1 MTQPSRTGIR
11 VYFTLLHI
19 PTTSAIFSLI
29 TVASLTSSVIHLG
42 RLSLILVE
50 LFLLVGVAA
59 NYLDELKGR
68 PWKTDI
74 PSRVLWC
81 IGLGSLGASSVIGLY
96 LTLQVG
102 PWFIAFVA
110 AWGFVTASYSLEL
123 FGGRFHN
130 AASLGFTVG
139 SALLGASLVNDTT
152 VTLTKLLVAVFGAMI
167 SGYGRQHYEFGKAS
181 GRDRIGLQYPRRIWR
196 WLMLEI
202 VIINAVAAVALISRI
217 SN

>member
-1 MTQPSRTGIR
+1 M
-11 VYFTLLHI
+11 
-19 PTTSAIFSLI
+19 
-29 TVASLTSSVIHLG
+29 VASLTSPVIRLG

-50 LFLLVGVAA
+50 LLLLVGVAA

-68 PWKTDI
+68 PWRTDI

-81 IGLGSLGASSVIGLY
+81 VGLGSLGASSVIGLY

-110 AWGFVTASYSLEL
+110 VWGFVTASYSLEL
-123 FGGRFHN
+123 FGGRFHS
-130 AASLGFTVG
+130 AASLGFVVA
-139 SALLGASLVNDTT
+139 SALLGASLVNDMT
-152 VTLTKLLVAVFGAMI
+152 VTWAKLLVAVFGAMI

-181 GRDRIGLQYPRRIWR
+181 GKDRMALHYPRRVWR

-202 VIINAVAAVALISRI
+202 VVINVVAAVALISRI
-217 SN
+217 SI